1 MPLEA
6 IATVPVFGDVIGKAK
21 LIFNM
26 ALHLLD
32 KEKALED
39 EAADLAAKQT
49 RASEFVV
56 LYRAS
61 MLAWANWAA
70 ALQNAIAGILLGT
83 QKQLAGRLDTGSAN

>member
-1 MPLEA
+1 M
-6 IATVPVFGDVIGKAK
+6 
-21 LIFNM
+21 IFDI

-49 RASEFVV
+49 RAREFIE

-70 ALQNAIAGILLGT
+70 ALQNAIVDILLGT